1 MCDIILATIS
11 TPTFIILY
19 KWTQLFCKWIISIL
33 LDSIVSESTSLLTVA
48 IFDDNDNGF
57 MAALSITKNTKC
69 RMQYYDAPPIC
80 KRSIERNGHLAHPS
94 ARGKISR
101 TALAIAPAPRLY
113 HPAPTGEHHP
123 ASARSVI
130 EDNHDA
136 HFIQPYHNNNTSVI
150 IHVTWLSSGRL

>member
-1 MCDIILATIS
+1 MCDIILAKYHHQLLLLRLH
-11 TPTFIILY
+11 IIL
-19 KWTQLFCKWIISIL
+19 QIIIDFV
-33 LDSIVSESTSLLTVA
+33 DSIVSKCTSLLTVA
-48 IFDDNDNGF
+48 IDDNDNGF

-80 KRSIERNGHLAHPS
+80 KRSIERNEHLAHPS